1 MATWSFI
8 EYLNNANYTP
18 SAHSSWSQYSV
29 VLKQGDTLSV
39 NTIYNGSNSD
49 AAEVKYVTAPSS
61 NTTVNDPDPSP
72 TTNNNNLLN
81 KTWSTSSFSN
91 SNHHTR
97 WFFFT
102 ATAAGPGIANGY
114 AGIRILT
121 IPSTMGWSSVQANI
135 EQGVS
140 GNARLTIPS
149 SFESYIQ
156 GTASESGDPL
166 LSTNGSKD
174 ERFHWRITSSSS
186 SNTAVSA
193 GFTSSYGDL
202 SGPSNAD
209 DVTISP
215 GFTTSPGTYYI
226 KLYHYDYTGSTGTS
240 ATLIDTGSFNVTAAA
255 ALDTSITLTTDKF
268 TLTETASSYSGHT
281 MTGGSTN
288 TLYYILN
295 VNNFADGS
303 NIDALRQNGD
313 SRYIART
320 FNSVVAT
327 RTFETIQN
335 YGTITN
341 DLPTTG
347 NYKTYYVYAAN
358 GNGQNSTKLT
368 NTYTVGRADTS
379 ISIQAN
385 GLTAGAETLT
395 YDSTADVTINVTG
408 DTSGTQYRLYTN
420 NIPRWVSTYTSTG
433 GNNTQDFTIS
443 KSDPVDSVDELPGV
457 GQSFTYFSQARVTGQ
472 GGPFINTGDSITISR
487 QSTPSDTTP
496 NQFTFNDIT
505 NANPGQQYEHTIT
518 VSGINA
524 AAAISITG
532 VGTAQYKIGSGSY
545 TTSSGT
551 VTNGQTVTVKVTA
564 SNNASSTT
572 SGTLNIGGV
581 TDTFSVTTASGT
593 TGSSATLPS
602 VSGGYGL
609 KCTGPNGSSVVFSPD
624 HRAIN
629 IIAANTV
636 TLYKSDNTDGNPST
650 ETVTNVSGAAD
661 ASKVQVSFSYT
672 YFAANFFISVG
683 RSSANGGTI
692 TFSNNSTSSGG
703 ADYTITYI
711 ITRVG

>member
-1 MATWSFI
+1 MSTWSFT
-8 EYLNNANYTP
+8 EYLNTSGYP
-18 SAHSSWSQYSV
+18 LSSHSSWSQYTATV
-29 VLKQGDTLSV
+29 RAGDTV
-39 NTIYNGSNSD
+39 NVRTIYNGTDSNAVSIN
-49 AAEVKYVTAPSS
+49 YVTSPNSS
-61 NTTVNDPDPSP
+61 TTVNDPDP
-72 TTNNNNLLN
+72 T
-81 KTWSTSSFSN
+81 TSSAAGLDRTWTSSGFTN

-97 WFFFT
+97 WFFFKSGGDT
-102 ATAAGPGIANGY
+102 SNPGHRSV
-114 AGIRILT
+114 RILT
-121 IPSTMGWSSVQANI
+121 VPTTMGWSGVQANI
-135 EQGVS
+135 EQGTA
-140 GNARLTIPS
+140 GNAVLTIPS

-156 GTASESGDPL
+156 GTASETGDGQ

-186 SNTAVSA
+186 SNTAVNA
-193 GFTSSYGDL
+193 GFTSSYGDV
-202 SGPSNAD
+202 SGPSNGD
-209 DVTISP
+209 TVTIAP
-215 GFTTSPGTYYI
+215 GYSTSAGTYYI
-226 KLYHYDYTGSTGTS
+226 KLYHYDYSGNTGTS
-240 ATLIDTGSFNVTAAA
+240 DTLLDTASFTVSAAA

-281 MTGGSTN
+281 MTGGGNN
-288 TLYYILN
+288 TIYYILN
-295 VNNFADGS
+295 VSNFTNGS

-320 FNSVVAT
+320 FSQNAT
-327 RTFETIQN
+327 RTFETLQN

-358 GNGQNSTKLT
+358 GLGQNSTKLT

-379 ISIQAN
+379 IS
-385 GLTAGAETLT
+385 LTPSATTIAH
-395 YDSTADVTINVTG
+395 DSTDNVTVNVTG

-420 NIPRWVSTYTSTG
+420 NIPRWVSTYNG
-433 GNNTQDFTIS
+433 GSSNTTDFTIH
-443 KSDPVDSVDELPGV
+443 KSDPGDSVDELPGV
-457 GQSFTYFSQARVTGQ
+457 GQTFTYFSQARVSSQ
-472 GGPFINTGDSITISR
+472 GGPFINTGDSFTVSR
-487 QSTPSDTTP
+487 QSAPSDTTP
-496 NQFTFNDIT
+496 NQFTFSDIT
-505 NANPGQQYEHTIT
+505 NANTGQEYEDSIT
-518 VSGINA
+518 VSGIDA

-581 TDTFSVTTASGT
+581 TDTFSVTTAGST

-650 ETVTNVSGAAD
+650 ETVTGVPGATD
-661 ASKVQVSFSYT
+661 ASKVQVSFSYN
-672 YFAANFFISVG
+672 YFAANFFISIS
-683 RSSANGGTI
+683 RSSADGGTI

-703 ADYTITYI
+703 LDYTISYI

>member
-8 EYLNNANYTP
+8 EYLDNANYTP

-49 AAEVKYVTAPSS
+49 ANEAKYVTAPSS
-61 NTTVNDPDPSP
+61 STTVNDPDPSP

-121 IPSTMGWSSVQANI
+121 IPSTMGWSGVQATI

-140 GNARLTIPS
+140 GNANLTIPS

-156 GTASESGDPL
+156 GTASESGDAQ

-174 ERFHWRITSSSS
+174 ERFHWRITSSST

-193 GFTSSYGDL
+193 GFASSYGDF
-202 SGPSNAD
+202 SGPSHAD
-209 DVTISP
+209 YVTISP

-226 KLYHYDYTGSTGTS
+226 KLYHYDYNGNTGTS
-240 ATLIDTGSFNVTAAA
+240 ATLIDTGSFTVTAAA
-255 ALDTSITLTTDKF
+255 ALDTSITLTNDKF

-281 MTGGSTN
+281 MTGGSAN

-295 VNNFADGS
+295 VSNFTNGS

-320 FNSVVAT
+320 FNSQLAT

-358 GNGQNSTKLT
+358 QNGQNSTKLT

-379 ISIQAN
+379 ISMQAN
-385 GLTAGAETLT
+385 GLTAGSETIT
-395 YDSTADVTINVTG
+395 YNSTADVTINVTG

-457 GQSFTYFSQARVTGQ
+457 GQSFTYFSQARATGQ
-472 GGPFINTGDSITISR
+472 GGPWVNTGDSITISR
-487 QSTPSDTTP
+487 QSAPSDTTP
-496 NQFTFNDIT
+496 NQFTFSDIT
-505 NANPGQQYEHTIT
+505 NANTGQDYEDSIT
-518 VSGINA
+518 VSGIDA

-581 TDTFSVTTASGT
+581 TDTFSVTTAGST

-650 ETVTNVSGAAD
+650 ETVTGISGATD

-672 YFAANFFISVG
+672 YFAANFFISIS

-703 ADYTITYI
+703 LNYTITYI